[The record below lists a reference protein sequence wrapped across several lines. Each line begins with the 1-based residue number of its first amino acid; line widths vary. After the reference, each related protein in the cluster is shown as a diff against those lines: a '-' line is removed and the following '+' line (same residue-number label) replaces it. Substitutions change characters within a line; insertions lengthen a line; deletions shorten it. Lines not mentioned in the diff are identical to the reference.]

1 MRVNLRPRLIRSMG
15 SMVVISAMVA
25 GFPLVAEGVQ
35 TPQPVV
41 VNPDPV
47 NWTPNVLDGQINAVL
62 QMGSKVVVG
71 GTFTQVRRAGF
82 SQIYS
87 RNYLFAFDMNTGVID
102 LSFVPQLDK
111 PVEALA
117 PGPDGISVFVG
128 GRFNTVNGQSYRKVV
143 RLNLSNGS
151 IVTSFKANASALV
164 QDLEAR
170 AGWLYVSG
178 KFVTIKGQSRSGL
191 ARINPNTG
199 AVDAN
204 LNLPFTDPLRGTM
217 GVPKIDV
224 TPNGGKLVA
233 MGSFSRVA
241 GLERVQIAVLDVG
254 VTPAAVSSWQT
265 NEFPVFVPGTTTTW
279 CSGSFASYVRDVDYS
294 PDGSYFVLVTTGA
307 FRANRLCDTAT
318 RWETNATGPGQLPTW
333 AAWSGGDTSW
343 SVSGTGTAIYVG
355 GHFRWWNNP
364 YRGDAPGPGAVPREG
379 IAALDPL
386 TGVPF
391 SWDPSHDRGVG
402 IFTMPA
408 TASGLWAGSDTDHA
422 GGEFHQKLA
431 MFPTAGGVAPPP
443 IVTYALPNDLYNM
456 HTSSGELRRRSY
468 DLTTFGSTTTVPG
481 VNWQNARGAFSL
493 NGNLYHGMNDGW
505 LYKRSFDGT
514 TLGPPSQVNLYGL
527 EVQPSSVF
535 LIPGTSSR
543 VPAFTTDIANMT
555 GMFYDNHR
563 IYYTVSRPGTDA
575 TTIANNNKLYY
586 RYFNP
591 ESDIVGANLFV
602 ASSFP
607 TDGAVQWGNV
617 RGMTLAS
624 GKLIYALTD
633 GRLYSINW
641 DGTKPVGSAT
651 QISSATT
658 WGSRGMFV
666 FDQL

>member
-1 MRVNLRPRLIRSMG
+1 LGPRLIRSIG
-15 SMVVISAMVA
+15 SMMVISVMVA
-25 GFPLVAEGVQ
+25 GLPLAASGVQ
-35 TPQPVV
+35 TPQSVV

-47 NWTPNVLDGQINAVL
+47 DWTPNVLDGQVNAVL
-62 QMGSKVVVG
+62 QMGNKVVVG

-82 SQIYS
+82 SQIHP
-87 RNYLFAFDMNTGVID
+87 RNYLFAFDMDSGVID
-102 LSFVPQLDK
+102 QSFVPQVDQ

-117 PGPDGISVFVG
+117 PGPDGTSVFVG
-128 GRFNTVNGQSYRKVV
+128 GRFNTVNGQSYKKVV
-143 RLNLSNGS
+143 RLSLSNGS
-151 IVTSFKANASALV
+151 IVSSFKANASALV
-164 QDLEAR
+164 QDLVAR

-191 ARINPNTG
+191 ARLNPNTG

-224 TPNGGKLVA
+224 TPDGSKLVA
-233 MGSFSRVA
+233 IGSFSRVA
-241 GLERVQIAVLDVG
+241 GLERIQIAVLDVG
-254 VTPAAVSSWQT
+254 VTPAVVSSWQT

-279 CSGSFASYVRDVDYS
+279 CSSSFASYMRDVDYS
-294 PDGSYFVLVTTGA
+294 PDGSYFALVTTGA
-307 FRANRLCDTAT
+307 FRANRLCDTTT
-318 RWETNATGPGQLPTW
+318 RWETNTTGPGQLPTW
-333 AAWSGGDTSW
+333 TAWSGGDTSW
-343 SVSGTGTAIYVG
+343 SVSATGTAVYVG

-379 IAALDPL
+379 IAALDPV

-391 SWDPSHDRGVG
+391 SWDPGHERGVG
-402 IFTMPA
+402 TFTMPA
-408 TASGLWAGSDTDHA
+408 TATGLWAGSDTDRV

-456 HTSSGELRRRSY
+456 RTSTGELRRRFY
-468 DLTTFGSTTTVPG
+468 DLSTFGPTTTLPG
-481 VNWQNARGAFSL
+481 IDWQNARGAFTL
-493 NGNLYHGMNDGW
+493 NGHLYHGMNDGW
-505 LYKRSFDGT
+505 LYKRSFDGST
-514 TLGPPSQVNLYGL
+514 VGPASQVNLYGL
-527 EVQPSSVF
+527 EVQPSSAF
-535 LIPGTSSR
+535 LIPGTSTR
-543 VPAFTTDIANMT
+543 VPAFTADIANMT

-563 IYYTVSRPGTDA
+563 IYYTVSRSGTDA

-591 ESDIVGANLFV
+591 ESDIVGANLYV

-607 TDGAVQWGNV
+607 TDGAVEWRNV
-617 RGMTLAS
+617 RGMTLSS

-633 GRLYSINW
+633 GRLYSIDW

-666 FDQL
+666 FDQG